1 MALTASVRHAVL
13 GGTKENT
20 YTVHVPGVERN
31 YTFSYH
37 PAALPW
43 LVLVGRVVFGFY
55 FLYGGFDKLFTN
67 GKWLGLANFKTGE
80 LHSFLAF
87 ADPHWGLGSVY
98 NEWAKNPTMMNAIA
112 PLVIVGEF
120 FIGTSLI
127 LGLFTRIGFLSG
139 GIMMFSFYLANRPAN
154 NPFLNEY
161 IFYIGTF
168 ATLGALGAGRIL
180 GFDSWI
186 ERQKLVQ
193 RFPVLTWF
201 LG

>member
-1 MALTASVRHAVL
+1 MALAEKL
-13 GGTKENT
+13 GHLQGTNENT
-20 YTVHVPGVERN
+20 YTVRIPVVNRE
-31 YTFSYH
+31 YAFSYH
-37 PAALPW
+37 PGFLPW
-43 LVLVGRVVFGFY
+43 LTLAGRLVFGFY
-55 FLYGGFDKLFTN
+55 FLYGAFDKLFTN
-67 GKWLGLANFKTGE
+67 GRWLGLADFKKGE

-98 NEWAKNPTMMNAIA
+98 NDWAKNPTIIDIIA
-112 PLVIVGEF
+112 PLVVFGEF
-120 FIGTSLI
+120 FIGFSLL
-127 LGLFTRIGFLSG
+127 LGLLTRIGFLSA
-139 GIMMFSFYLANRPAN
+139 GIMVFTFYLANRPAN

-161 IFYIGTF
+161 IFYIGIF

-180 GFDSWI
+180 GVDNWI